1 MTYSTEQ
8 LDEGEQGMHQIL
20 AAATDDSDAALTGL
34 VIAAVVWGLLVIIGW
49 WKIFEK
55 ADEAGWKAII
65 PFYNIYTMLR
75 IVGQPG
81 WMLVGFL
88 IPFINIILFI
98 IVMGNLAKSF
108 GRGIG
113 TILGLIFLNPIF
125 ALILGFGKAT
135 YVGPTAQANQRF

>member
-1 MTYSTEQ
+1 MQ
-8 LDEGEQGMHQIL
+8 QIL
-20 AAATDDSDAALTGL
+20 ATATDDGSTAAATGIVVAALL
-34 VIAAVVWGLLVIIGW
+34 WALLVIIGW

-55 ADEAGWKAII
+55 AGEAGWKSII

-81 WMLVGFL
+81 WMLIGFL

-125 ALILGFGKAT
+125 SLILGFGSAT
-135 YVGPTAQANQRF
+135 YTGPDASQNQRF